1 MTKDILTLGIET
13 SCDETSASVVKNGTE
28 VLSCVINSQIDIHRV
43 FGGVVPEIASRNHIE
58 NIDVVV
64 KEALTRANVTV
75 SEIDAIGVTYG
86 AGLVGALLVGV
97 AYAKGLAQASG
108 KPLIAVNHIEGH
120 LSANYLTHRDLQP
133 PFISLM
139 TSGGHTAISYVES
152 SKKYT
157 VLASTVDDAIGEAFD
172 KVARL
177 LGLPYPGGVE
187 IDKLSQKGENNVKFP
202 SVLLKNGNFSYS
214 GLKTATANY
223 INSQKMKGEEINV
236 PNLCLSFTHAAVDGL
251 ITACKT
257 HLKKYK
263 CGKLAVSGGVS
274 ANSYLREE
282 AKKLEKDGVKVYLPE
297 MLYCTDNG
305 AMIASRAYFQYIE
318 KDFADLS
325 LNAAPTL
332 KLRGEISKG
341 KK

>member
-1 MTKDILTLGIET
+1 MKDILTLGIET
-13 SCDETSASVVKNGTE
+13 SCDETSASVVKNGNE
-28 VLSCVINSQIDIHRV
+28 VLSCVINSQIDIHKV

-64 KEALTRANVTV
+64 KQALTEANATIDD
-75 SEIDAIGVTYG
+75 IDAIGVTYG
-86 AGLVGALLVGV
+86 AGLVGALIVGV
-97 AYAKGLAQASG
+97 SYAKALAQAAN
-108 KPLIAVNHIEGH
+108 KPLIAVNHIQGH
-120 LSANYLTHRDLQP
+120 LSANYITHKDLQP

-152 SKKYT
+152 QEKYT

-172 KVARL
+172 KVARM
-177 LGLPYPGGVE
+177 LGLTYPGGVQ
-187 IDKLSQKGENNVKFP
+187 IDKLSQSGKPNIKLP

-223 INSQKMKGEEINV
+223 INTCKMKGEEINV
-236 PNLCLSFTHAAVDGL
+236 NDLCASFTTAAVDGL
-251 ITACKT
+251 ITACCS
-257 HLKKYK
+257 HLRKYK
-263 CGKLAVSGGVS
+263 CKKLAVSGGVS
-274 ANSYLREE
+274 ANSYLR
-282 AKKLEKDGVKVYLPE
+282 KKALDLRSLGYEVYLPE

-305 AMIASRAYFQYIE
+305 AMIASRAYFQFIDGE
-318 KDFADLS
+318 GIADMS

-332 KLRGEISKG
+332 KLRGEI